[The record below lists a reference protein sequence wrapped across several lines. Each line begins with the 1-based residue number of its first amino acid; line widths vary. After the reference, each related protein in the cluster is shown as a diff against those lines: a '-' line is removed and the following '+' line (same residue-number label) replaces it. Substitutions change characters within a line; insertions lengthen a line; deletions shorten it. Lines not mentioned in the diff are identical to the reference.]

1 MPNVFLWRV
10 LVMQNPNFSNQ
21 QGFTLIEL
29 MIAITLGLIV
39 TAAALMMFLSSQRSL
54 AMQNGLSSIQ
64 QNATF
69 GLTNVAKDLR
79 HINLDSGS
87 DFVSHSNSKSG
98 IVFQTIAGVTADKV
112 TKAESGQSI
121 MTPDS
126 DQLTIRYVNRKNN
139 TMNCEGVIVEQDKE
153 IIQRYYIDKLPDVQQ
168 NQGDTRYGLFCEVL
182 DEKKTGKP
190 AIAIA
195 DAESFKVSVVTRDFK
210 GTPADRK
217 DDQLRYQTLKEYIA
231 APTGDA
237 VVAVEIGVVIRSSGS
252 VHADSSINANP
263 TFTIAG
269 QEVKLSNPPSTAS
282 HLRVPVTQVVAIR
295 NSQGVE

>member
-87 DFVSHSNSKSG
+87 EFVNRSNNKSG

-153 IIQRYYIDKLPDVQQ
+153 IIQRYYIDKLPQVQQ

-195 DAESFKVSVVTRDFK
+195 DAESFKVSVVTRDFN

-217 DDQLRYQTLKEYIA
+217 DDQLRYQTLKEYIT
-231 APTGDA
+231 APTGNA

-282 HLRVPVTQVVAIR
+282 HLRVPVTQMVAIR

>member
-1 MPNVFLWRV
+1 
-10 LVMQNPNFSNQ
+10 MQNPNFSNQ

-195 DAESFKVSVVTRDFK
+195 DAESFKVSVVTRDFN

-217 DDQLRYQTLKEYIA
+217 DDQLRYQTLKEYIS

-282 HLRVPVTQVVAIR
+282 HLRVPVTQMVAIR

>member
-1 MPNVFLWRV
+1 
-10 LVMQNPNFSNQ
+10 MQNPNFSNQ

-87 DFVSHSNSKSG
+87 DFVSHSNNKSG
-98 IVFQTIAGVTADKV
+98 IVFQTMTTKDGVFLNSGKV
-112 TKAESGQSI
+112 TKAEKPGQSI
-121 MTPDS
+121 MTPNS

-153 IIQRYYIDKLPDVQQ
+153 IIQSYYIREIEQPLAQQ
-168 NQGDTRYGLFCEVL
+168 NSGDTRYGLFCEVL
-182 DEKKTGKP
+182 DEKRTGKP

-195 DAESFKVSVVTRDFK
+195 DAESFKVSVVTRDFN

-237 VVAVEIGVVIRSSGS
+237 IVAVEIGVVIRSSGS
-252 VHADSSINANP
+252 VHADSSISANP

>member
-1 MPNVFLWRV
+1 
-10 LVMQNPNFSNQ
+10 MQNPNFSNQ

-87 DFVSHSNSKSG
+87 EFVNRSNNKSG

-153 IIQRYYIDKLPDVQQ
+153 IIQRYYIDKLPQVQQ

-195 DAESFKVSVVTRDFK
+195 DAESFKVSVVTRDFN

-217 DDQLRYQTLKEYIA
+217 DDQLRYQTLKEYIT
-231 APTGDA
+231 APTGNA

-252 VHADSSINANP
+252 VHADGSINANP

-269 QEVKLSNPPSTAS
+269 QEVKLSNPPSPAS
-282 HLRVPVTQVVAIR
+282 HLRVPVTQMVAIR

>member
-1 MPNVFLWRV
+1 
-10 LVMQNPNFSNQ
+10 MQNPNFSNQ

-87 DFVSHSNSKSG
+87 EFVNRSNNKSG
-98 IVFQTIAGVTADKV
+98 IVFQTIAGVTADKI

-153 IIQRYYIDKLPDVQQ
+153 IIQRYYIDKLPQVQQ

-195 DAESFKVSVVTRDFK
+195 DAESFKVSVVTRDFN

-217 DDQLRYQTLKEYIA
+217 DDQLRYQTLKEYIT
-231 APTGDA
+231 APTGNA

-282 HLRVPVTQVVAIR
+282 HLRVPVTQMVAIR